1 MKKIL
6 SVIILLAFVGTTIVM
21 TGCLGGDD
29 GVGIAIAA
37 FTIAIVASSGGSAA
51 TAAFAANQRPALRP
65 AIASTST
72 NISMRVLALDDAG
85 TTQKT
90 YEIKNNQL
98 TWNDQTNGIDTIESN
113 FQPNDSYNQY
123 RVQVIYN
130 GNVILEGMDFYK
142 TSERGP
148 NLKET
153 INVTATSTAKVM
165 VYDKWN
171 TSGTERNY
179 DLFNDN
185 LSTTDLDFKA
195 LVASITTNL
204 GSDTYGVDYSSIVN
218 NVSLPTE
225 TTAKF
230 DVTGYVTA
238 ADGSGSTGTMVYAYD
253 ANDTERNNMIS
264 HGYSENGEFTLLL
277 ENGTYVLVP
286 SNEGH
291 VFTPS
296 ETNVTVDNDDLANVN
311 FQATRAQATA
321 ASNR

>member
-1 MKKIL
+1 
-6 SVIILLAFVGTTIVM
+6 
-21 TGCLGGDD
+21 
-29 GVGIAIAA
+29 
-37 FTIAIVASSGGSAA
+37 
-51 TAAFAANQRPALRP
+51 
-65 AIASTST
+65 
-72 NISMRVLALDDAG
+72 
-85 TTQKT
+85 
-90 YEIKNNQL
+90 
-98 TWNDQTNGIDTIESN
+98 
-113 FQPNDSYNQY
+113 
-123 RVQVIYN
+123 
-130 GNVILEGMDFYK
+130 
-142 TSERGP
+142 
-148 NLKET
+148 
-153 INVTATSTAKVM
+153 
-165 VYDKWN
+165 
-171 TSGTERNY
+171 
-179 DLFNDN
+179 
-185 LSTTDLDFKA
+185 LDFKA

-238 ADGSGSTGTMVYAYD
+238 ADGSGSTGAMVYAYD